1 MTREQ
6 RTAIARIIS
15 DMIKAD
21 RIIEENES
29 KDMKKFMSDYNT
41 THQEMSEACKIRF
54 TRLFLLQNLKG
65 CEIYP
70 RCQRYIAPITLFCH
84 LCKAML
90 QFGYIMNKHL
100 TSLYQNNLYT
110 EPI

>member
-21 RIIEENES
+21 SIIEENKS

-70 RCQRYIAPITLFCH
+70 RCQRYSPYYTILSS
-84 LCKAML
+84 L
-90 QFGYIMNKHL
+90 QGNVAVWLHH
-100 TSLYQNNLYT
+100 
-110 EPI
+110 E